1 MNTRDRAKKNLDAE
15 EEVMAVLDRNH
26 ALANAV
32 VSDTESYDDL
42 EKLKRACL
50 PLATRLLNSCNRLEP
65 EMKDAT
71 FRLREVMRGMGAMP

>member
-1 MNTRDRAKKNLDAE
+1 MSEKREIYIEKSLAKS
-15 EEVMAVLDRNH
+15 
-26 ALANAV
+26 V
-32 VSDTESYDDL
+32 VSDTNSYDDL